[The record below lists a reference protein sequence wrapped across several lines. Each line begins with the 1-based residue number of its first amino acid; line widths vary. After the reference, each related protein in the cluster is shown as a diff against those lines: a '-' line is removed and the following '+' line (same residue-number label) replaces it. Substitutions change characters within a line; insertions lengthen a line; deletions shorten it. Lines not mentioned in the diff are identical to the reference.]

1 MRLPIS
7 ATPVL
12 RPVRTR
18 APNSVFALAHSMA
31 V

>member
-1 MRLPIS
+1 VRLAIS
-7 ATPVL
+7 PNPAL

-18 APNSVFALAHSMA
+18 APNSVFALATSMR